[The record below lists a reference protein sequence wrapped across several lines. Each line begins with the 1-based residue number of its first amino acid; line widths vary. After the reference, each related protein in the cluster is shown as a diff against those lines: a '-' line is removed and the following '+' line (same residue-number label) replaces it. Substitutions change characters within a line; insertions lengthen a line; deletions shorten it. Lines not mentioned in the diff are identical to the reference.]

1 MVDFPA
7 AKYCDTNGISMAYYE
22 AGEKSDK
29 PPVILVHG
37 FPEIAYSW
45 RHQLPALAAAG
56 FHAIAPDMRGYGKT
70 DQPSAIEDYD
80 MQHLMGDLV
89 GLMDHLGY
97 DKAIF
102 CGHDWGGFVVW
113 QMPLYHAERVAGV
126 IGVNTPFMPRSP
138 MDPIELMRM
147 AFGEDMYIV
156 AFQEPGK
163 ADAILNSDPGKALR
177 FFYRKSGMTL
187 KQFEALPQDQQS
199 LAMLVALQESP
210 ESEWTGTPVLTPEEY
225 AVYLEAYE
233 AKGFTGG
240 INWYRNFTRNWQNS
254 EGVVDHVPM
263 PSLMICAED
272 DIALRPQ
279 MADGIE
285 QFVPDVE
292 KHLIPACGHW
302 TQSEK
307 PDELNALMVDWLG
320 RRFG

>member
-7 AKYCDTNGISMAYYE
+7 PKYCDTNGIRMAYYE

-29 PPVILVHG
+29 PPVILCHG

-70 DQPSAIEDYD
+70 DQPDAITDYD

-113 QMPLYHAERVAGV
+113 QMPLYHADRVAGV

-147 AFGEDMYIV
+147 AMGEDMYIV

-163 ADAILNSDPGKALR
+163 ADAILNADPGKALR
-177 FFYRKSGMTL
+177 FFYRKSALTL
-187 KQFEALPQDQQS
+187 KEFEALPQDQQS

-210 ESEWTGTPVLTPEEY
+210 ESEWTGSPLLTEEEY
-225 AVYLEAYE
+225 QVYLEAFE
-233 AKGFTGG
+233 SKGFTGG
-240 INWYRNFTRNWQNS
+240 INWYRNFTRNWEMS
-254 EGVVDHVPM
+254 EGVTDHVPM
-263 PSLMICAED
+263 PSLMISAED

-279 MADGIE
+279 MADGME
-285 QFVPDVE
+285 QFVPDLE

-307 PDELNALMVDWLG
+307 PDELNALMMDWLG
-320 RRFG
+320 RRFA